1 LGLETVRLAVE
12 RYPDSR
18 FWVEVGGR
26 GGEVV
31 VEVGEEDD
39 EEVEA
44 AREAA
49 RALFLSFL
57 AAFLIWDLLSPA
69 VEVPLVEVPPPVAP
83 SLEVLR
89 LLTLLRL
96 LRLARAAF
104 CDFLEGMSESDRK
117 RER

>member
-1 LGLETVRLAVE
+1 MVAWRTVWFGSPSFLANCISGEEGVRVMEESTLGLETVRLAVE

-26 GGEVV
+26 GGEVE
-31 VEVGEEDD
+31 VEVGEAVEEDED
-39 EEVEA
+39 EF

-69 VEVPLVEVPPPVAP
+69 V
-83 SLEVLR
+83 
-89 LLTLLRL
+89 
-96 LRLARAAF
+96 
-104 CDFLEGMSESDRK
+104 
-117 RER
+117 